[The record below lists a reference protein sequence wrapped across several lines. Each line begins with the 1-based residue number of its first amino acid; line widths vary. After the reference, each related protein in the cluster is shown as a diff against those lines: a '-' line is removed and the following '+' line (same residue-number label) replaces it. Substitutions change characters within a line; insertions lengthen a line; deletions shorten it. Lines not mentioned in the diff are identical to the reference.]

1 MNNGE
6 PSQTALMAA
15 AARAAHLIVDD
26 EPRIFADTLAYE
38 LLGDRADELVGYHR
52 AHGTHVILAGARAA
66 AVTRSRYTEDR
77 LAEAVGGGI
86 RQYVILGA
94 GLDSYAY
101 RAAGGSYVDHPE
113 PDGRVRVQVFEVD
126 HPATQRWKIRL
137 LEDAGVA
144 VPGTVT
150 FVPLDFE
157 TESLLDRL
165 VGHEFDPSR
174 PAFVSWL
181 GVTMYLT
188 REAIG
193 QTLTVIGGFAPG
205 TEVVADSMLPEDL
218 RDEAG
223 QAYVE
228 AVMPVS
234 AGGGEPWLTFLGPE
248 GMASLLKAHGFD
260 VVEHAR
266 QRDAVDASLWDRSD
280 ALRPYDLSLLT
291 HARVPGRIPSGGAV
305 RRPR

>member
-1 MNNGE
+1 MNHDGE

-26 EPRIFADTLAYE
+26 EPKIFADTLAYE
-38 LLGDRADELVGYHR
+38 LLGDRAEELVGYHR
-52 AHGTHVILAGARAA
+52 AHGTHLVLSGARAA

-77 LAEAVGGGI
+77 LAEAIRGGI
-86 RQYVILGA
+86 DQYVILGA

-101 RAAGGSYVDHPE
+101 RAEPAGQ
-113 PDGRVRVQVFEVD
+113 VRVFEVD
-126 HPATQRWKIRL
+126 HPATQRWKRRK
-137 LEDAGVA
+137 LEDAGIA
-144 VPGTVT
+144 APGAVT

-157 TESLLDRL
+157 TESLLDHL
-165 VGHEFDPSR
+165 VHHGFDPSR

-193 QTLTVIGGFAPG
+193 QTLAVIGGLAPG

-234 AGGGEPWLTFLGPE
+234 AGGGEPWLTFLGPD
-248 GMASLLKAHGFD
+248 GMASLLKEHGFD
-260 VVEHAR
+260 VMGHAR
-266 QRDAVDASLWDRSD
+266 QRDAVDAALWNRSD
-280 ALRPYDLSLLT
+280 TLRPQDLSLLT
-291 HARVPGRIPSGGAV
+291 HARASR
-305 RRPR
+305 

>member
-1 MNNGE
+1 MNSNGE

-38 LLGDRADELVGYHR
+38 LLGDRAEELVGYHR
-52 AHGTHVILAGARAA
+52 AHGTHLVLAGARAA

-77 LAEAVGGGI
+77 LAEAIHGGVD
-86 RQYVILGA
+86 QYVILGA

-101 RAAGGSYVDHPE
+101 RAE
-113 PDGRVRVQVFEVD
+113 PAAQVRVFEVD
-126 HPATQRWKIRL
+126 HPATQRWKRRL

-144 VPGTVT
+144 APGAVT

-157 TESLLDRL
+157 TDSLLDSL
-165 VGHEFDPSR
+165 VLHRFDPSR

-181 GVTMYLT
+181 GVTMYLSHA
-188 REAIG
+188 AIG
-193 QTLTVIGGFAPG
+193 QTLAVIGGFAPG
-205 TEVVADSMLPEDL
+205 TELVADSMLPENL

-228 AVMPVS
+228 AVTPVS
-234 AGGGEPWLTFLGPE
+234 ADGGEPWLTFLGPE
-248 GMASLLKAHGFD
+248 GMSALLEKHGFA
-260 VVEHAR
+260 VIEHVH
-266 QRDAVDASLWDRSD
+266 QRDTVDTALWDRSD
-280 ALRPYDLSLLT
+280 ALRPYELSLLT
-291 HARVPGRIPSGGAV
+291 RARAQR
-305 RRPR
+305 